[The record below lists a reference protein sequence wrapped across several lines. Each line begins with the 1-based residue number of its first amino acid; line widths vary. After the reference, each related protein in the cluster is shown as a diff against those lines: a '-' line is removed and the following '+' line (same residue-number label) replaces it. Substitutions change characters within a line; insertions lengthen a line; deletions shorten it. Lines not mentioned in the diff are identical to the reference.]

1 MPINSRQHKI
11 LVSNITKKIKKPL
24 LSEDIV
30 ESYTKNGFA
39 IVKNIVPTQ
48 RINSILENIFNLF
61 CKYSTDYEDLK
72 NMERPW
78 NMELFH
84 KKLIELRKKDV
95 ESFGA
100 IYDSLKTSIT
110 LTQLVTDDKVV
121 DYVAKFLK
129 IKSSDLSISE
139 PMCRLDVPNDKR
151 NRLDWHQERSFF
163 PQNRNGLNGLVC
175 WIPLTDITE
184 EMGPIH
190 ISPRSHTEGQLKL
203 SNERKKNISYTTQIP
218 IPEEFTSKY
227 EDLVVFANAGDAIFF
242 NMLLFHSSGQNI
254 SNKIRLAIQGRFHT
268 STADDFIPFDLINY
282 YNPFIKQKLEKKY
295 DCSDIPNNERQP
307 PVTIN

>member
-100 IYDSLKTSIT
+100 IYDSLKTSLT
-110 LTQLVTDDKVV
+110 LTQLITDDKVV
-121 DYVAKFLK
+121 DHVAKFLK

-151 NRLDWHQERSFF
+151 NTLDWHQ
-163 PQNRNGLNGLVC
+163 
-175 WIPLTDITE
+175 
-184 EMGPIH
+184 
-190 ISPRSHTEGQLKL
+190 
-203 SNERKKNISYTTQIP
+203 
-218 IPEEFTSKY
+218 
-227 EDLVVFANAGDAIFF
+227 
-242 NMLLFHSSGQNI
+242 
-254 SNKIRLAIQGRFHT
+254 
-268 STADDFIPFDLINY
+268 
-282 YNPFIKQKLEKKY
+282 
-295 DCSDIPNNERQP
+295 
-307 PVTIN
+307 

>member
-1 MPINSRQHKI
+1 LPINSRQHKI

-72 NMERPW
+72 NIEWPW

-203 SNERKKNISYTTQIP
+203 SNERKKDVSYTTQIP
-218 IPEEFTSKY
+218 ISEKFTSKY
-227 EDLVVFANAGDAIFF
+227 EDLVVHTNAGDAIFF
-242 NMLLFHSSGQNI
+242 NMLLFHRSGQNI
-254 SNKIRLAIQGRFHT
+254 SNKVRLAIQGRFHT

-282 YNPFIKQKLEKKY
+282 YNPFVKQKLEKKY

>member
-72 NMERPW
+72 NIEWPW

-121 DYVAKFLK
+121 VFHQKTHPSFLQ
-129 IKSSDLSISE
+129 
-139 PMCRLDVPNDKR
+139 DKVMEFQ
-151 NRLDWHQERSFF
+151 L
-163 PQNRNGLNGLVC
+163 GL
-175 WIPLTDITE
+175 
-184 EMGPIH
+184 
-190 ISPRSHTEGQLKL
+190 
-203 SNERKKNISYTTQIP
+203 
-218 IPEEFTSKY
+218 
-227 EDLVVFANAGDAIFF
+227 
-242 NMLLFHSSGQNI
+242 
-254 SNKIRLAIQGRFHT
+254 
-268 STADDFIPFDLINY
+268 
-282 YNPFIKQKLEKKY
+282 
-295 DCSDIPNNERQP
+295 
-307 PVTIN
+307 

>member
-203 SNERKKNISYTTQIP
+203 SNERK
-218 IPEEFTSKY
+218 EENDT
-227 EDLVVFANAGDAIFF
+227 DTN
-242 NMLLFHSSGQNI
+242 
-254 SNKIRLAIQGRFHT
+254 
-268 STADDFIPFDLINY
+268 
-282 YNPFIKQKLEKKY
+282 
-295 DCSDIPNNERQP
+295 
-307 PVTIN
+307 

>member
-100 IYDSLKTSIT
+100 IYDSLKTSLT

-129 IKSSDLSISE
+129 I
-139 PMCRLDVPNDKR
+139 
-151 NRLDWHQERSFF
+151 
-163 PQNRNGLNGLVC
+163 
-175 WIPLTDITE
+175 
-184 EMGPIH
+184 
-190 ISPRSHTEGQLKL
+190 
-203 SNERKKNISYTTQIP
+203 
-218 IPEEFTSKY
+218 
-227 EDLVVFANAGDAIFF
+227 
-242 NMLLFHSSGQNI
+242 
-254 SNKIRLAIQGRFHT
+254 
-268 STADDFIPFDLINY
+268 
-282 YNPFIKQKLEKKY
+282 
-295 DCSDIPNNERQP
+295 
-307 PVTIN
+307 